1 MYFLGLQGA
10 MPGSQRATMRR
21 AVIVSAAVSAGFLS
35 VFLVAGVISYN
46 FTSWINENAKYAT
59 GGIGVALLVSALTIA
74 LASANTGLLKLL
86 RGSLQYVDRIAAFFV
101 LLSGFYLLWYFYW
114 VDIKEDGDPITDW
127 ALERQAQA
135 TAFLTDHW
143 QVVGLVMIVIVGGA
157 MAYAWSRPNAAI
169 DAPAAPVDEPSSPG
183 TA

>member
-1 MYFLGLQGA
+1 MFVYGIAYAVASIGCTIGLFI
-10 MPGSQRATMRR
+10 ATVFSSSRR
-21 AVIVSAAVSAGFLS
+21 DGIVSGVGNMLAYGAGM
-35 VFLVAGVISYN
+35 
-46 FTSWINENAKYAT
+46 
-59 GGIGVALLVSALTIA
+59 ALLVSALTIA

-101 LLSGFYLLWYFYW
+101 LMSGVYLLWYFYW
-114 VDIKEDGDPITDW
+114 VDIKEEGDPVTDW

-143 QVVGLVMIVIVGGA
+143 QIVGLVMVVIVGGA

-169 DAPAAPVDEPSSPG
+169 DEQAAPVDEPSSPG